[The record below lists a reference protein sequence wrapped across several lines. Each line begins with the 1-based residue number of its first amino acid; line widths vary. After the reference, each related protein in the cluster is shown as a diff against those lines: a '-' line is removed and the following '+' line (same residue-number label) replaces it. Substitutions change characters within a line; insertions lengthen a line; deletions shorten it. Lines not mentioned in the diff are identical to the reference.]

1 MNEQNKR
8 VLGRVIDTSLGG
20 SWLPAFLVA
29 MVGHTIHG
37 STFWAVMD
45 ALFWPFAIAKW
56 LVYHE
61 VSRSVVERTF
71 SFVMQ

>member
-1 MNEQNKR
+1 MSKKVTVNFIPGP
-8 VLGRVIDTSLGG
+8 VTFLLGILT
-20 SWLPAFLVA
+20 A

-45 ALFWPFAIAKW
+45 ALFWPFAVAKW
-56 LVYHE
+56 LAYHE

-71 SFVMQ
+71 AFLAQ

>member
-1 MNEQNKR
+1 MSEQQKR
-8 VLGRVIDTSLGG
+8 TLTSVVDTAMGG
-20 SWLPAFLVA
+20 SWLLPFLVA

-56 LVYHE
+56 LVFHE
-61 VSRSVVERTF
+61 VSRSVIERTF
-71 SFVMQ
+71 SFVLQ